1 MGRIK
6 LKIWILL
13 LGWLLLHPLL
23 ARHQLDSALPGH
35 DNHHC
40 LVCALHLDGKQAIT
54 PTPYCYADKTAD
66 TPVVALMQHSA
77 DTTPPT
83 ATQSVRHRSP
93 LLSIPLFKF
102 SFCY

>member
-13 LGWLLLHPLL
+13 LGWLLLQPLL

-66 TPVVALMQHSA
+66 TPVVALMQQQA
-77 DTTPPT
+77 DTIPPHSY
-83 ATQSVRHRSP
+83 AIRAPP
-93 LLSIPLFKF
+93 LSAFIYPFV
-102 SFCY
+102 